1 VQAIGCAKPLI
12 CLNLRPGFNS
22 TNQIQILKQ
31 NGLNEVVSIYLT
43 DTTMDKIR
51 KFELMEKI
59 VHELEDL
66 KNSQQAIIQKLGKI
80 EVDNIDLGDKRLE
93 KDLPDMHQRVA
104 DNLDTIASILE
115 DFASQADNYSKSN
128 NISALKE
135 QEEISKL

>member
-1 VQAIGCAKPLI
+1 
-12 CLNLRPGFNS
+12 
-22 TNQIQILKQ
+22 
-31 NGLNEVVSIYLT
+31 
-43 DTTMDKIR
+43 MDKIR

-66 KNSQQAIIQKLGKI
+66 KNSQQAIITKLAKI

-115 DFASQADNYSKSN
+115 DFANQTDDYSSKN
-128 NISALKE
+128 NITALKE